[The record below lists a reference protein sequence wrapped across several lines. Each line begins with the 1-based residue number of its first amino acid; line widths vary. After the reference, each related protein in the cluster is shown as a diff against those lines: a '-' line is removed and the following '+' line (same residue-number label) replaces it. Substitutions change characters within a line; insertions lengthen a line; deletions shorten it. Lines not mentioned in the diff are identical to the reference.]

1 MWNSVRSQVAGY
13 IKAHHLL
20 SADRMHL
27 VALSGGPDSVAL
39 MLVMK
44 SLNYR
49 IEAVHCNF
57 HLRGDESDRDE
68 QFVKELCV
76 REQVPLH
83 LIHFDTIEYATLHHV
98 SIEMAARELRYRYFA
113 QLTED
118 IDAET
123 VCVAHHRDDA
133 VETLLMNLM
142 RGAGIHG
149 LTGIRPRNGHIARPL
164 LCLSHNDILQALEA
178 IGQTYVIDSTNLETD
193 VLRNKIRLQLIPLL
207 EQMTPSVSRNIART
221 SLYIS
226 EAEKVYDAY
235 FRNLGLHDAD
245 RIPVSSLLESP
256 SPLCML
262 HEWLAPLGF
271 NRTQISEILDAA
283 FSQQSGREFSSSSHI
298 LVLDRQSLIV
308 APDEPPVKP
317 VVIPESGF
325 YRIGESVSLRVS
337 LLDTPSEISR
347 DPSVCT
353 VDASKVRFPLTLR
366 TMHTGDRFVPFG
378 MKGSK
383 LLSDFLTD
391 RKLSLLDK
399 RRQLVL
405 SDANG
410 LIFWVLGIR
419 VADPCR
425 ITTSTTS
432 ILKIEMQK

>member
-1 MWNSVRSQVAGY
+1 
-13 IKAHHLL
+13 
-20 SADRMHL
+20 
-27 VALSGGPDSVAL
+27 
-39 MLVMK
+39 
-44 SLNYR
+44 
-49 IEAVHCNF
+49 
-57 HLRGDESDRDE
+57 
-68 QFVKELCV
+68 
-76 REQVPLH
+76 
-83 LIHFDTIEYATLHHV
+83 
-98 SIEMAARELRYRYFA
+98 MAARELRYRYFA
-113 QLTED
+113 QLIED

-425 ITTSTTS
+425 ITTFTTS